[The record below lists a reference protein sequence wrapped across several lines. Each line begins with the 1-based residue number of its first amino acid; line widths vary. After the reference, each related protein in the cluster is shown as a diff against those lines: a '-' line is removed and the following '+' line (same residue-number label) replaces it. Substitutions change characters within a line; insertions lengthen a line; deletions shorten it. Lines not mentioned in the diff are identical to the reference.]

1 MKDILGML
9 FAEDNFPD
17 IGSIKKADD
26 GTLILKE
33 QDIPKLNNVLTRA
46 VCVGTYNVPVFGFNT
61 GHVAVCPK
69 ASRAFMYESTDD
81 EWYELG

>member
-1 MKDILGML
+1 MT
-9 FAEDNFPD
+9 EDNQ
-17 IGSIKKADD
+17 KKLKFSC
-26 GTLILKE
+26 GRLLKKQKMILKE
-33 QDIPKLNNVLTRA
+33 QDISKLNNVLTRA

-61 GHVAVCPK
+61 GHVAFCPN

>member
-17 IGSIKKADD
+17 IG
-26 GTLILKE
+26 
-33 QDIPKLNNVLTRA
+33 NVLTRA
-46 VCVGTYNVPVFGFNT
+46 VCVGTYNVPVFEFNT
-61 GHVAVCPK
+61 GHVAFCPN

>member
-17 IGSIKKADD
+17 IGSIKK
-26 GTLILKE
+26 

-61 GHVAVCPK
+61 GHVAFCPN

>member
-1 MKDILGML
+1 MINILGMN
-9 FAEDNFPD
+9 FADNNYPD
-17 IGSIKKADD
+17 VGSISKADD
-26 GTLILKE
+26 GTLILAE
-33 QDIPKLNNVLTRA
+33 QDIPKLNNILTRA

-61 GHVAVCPK
+61 GHVAFCPN

>member
-1 MKDILGML
+1 MINILGMN
-9 FAEDNFPD
+9 FADNNYPD
-17 IGSIKKADD
+17 VGSISKADD
-26 GTLILKE
+26 GTLILAE
-33 QDIPKLNNVLTRA
+33 QNIPKLNNILTRA

-61 GHVAVCPK
+61 GHVAFCPN